1 MQKRIKKIFLINFL
15 GISSKVILCLTIILS
30 ALFVLEAY
38 SQRDL
43 YFENTKREVQN
54 LQVNIVL
61 ELENMIRWLNFYKG
75 SKAILSVYDG
85 DIEMNRFIYENF
97 KGWVKNNYI
106 LTAVVLYDVNGKI
119 LVSHSEDMDKEKS
132 AGFLE
137 VKNHMIKVLKKDEY
151 HMINK
156 LSKNRDNTYFLH
168 FTSIYHNNEKK
179 GYIGAVGDLNKVMQS
194 YERKY
199 RKTEDTS
206 HIGVVRIVDNKR
218 IEGVLLNEDKQD
230 LDIYVTNYKKR
241 DDFGITENGDY
252 VVLSKNFKEML
263 KDISPLQNYNIKH
276 NDGDIRSTSIIVLKK
291 EVIIDAIFK
300 LLQKYIIIFLAI
312 GFLTLIILYK
322 YLKITFESNINQRRL
337 SVKARKLDK
346 NIATI
351 NTIVSVVGHDIK
363 GPFSSLLGMFSL
375 INLKKDRLEKEKL
388 TEYLKLME
396 NECKKGSYFSDN
408 LMKWA
413 IGQNEVHSYNPKYL
427 ILHDIVKKQVDEYIG
442 MAELKNIDI
451 KIDIPQNITCYSDN
465 EILRTIV
472 RNILINSI
480 KFTPIDGS
488 INIGIEDQGLLKLV
502 ITDTGVGMNKQTIK
516 KLQSKSF
523 YTTLGSNGEFGN
535 GIGFY
540 LVKKLCNINKGT
552 LKIESEIDKGTKIY
566 ISIPRKNYS
575 FKNSKKKV

>member
-566 ISIPRKNYS
+566 ISIPRKNYNI
-575 FKNSKKKV
+575 KNSKKKV